1 MNEKSVKEFVKEMEK
16 MIWWIFIIALV
27 FVMTVGAICGLIVAK
42 RTDEHFEK
50 NYKKMLD
57 SHKE

>member
-1 MNEKSVKEFVKEMEK
+1 

-27 FVMTVGAICGLIVAK
+27 FSMIVEAICGLIAAK
-42 RTDEHFEK
+42 RADEHFEK
-50 NYKKMLD
+50 NYRKILD

>member
-1 MNEKSVKEFVKEMEK
+1 

-27 FVMTVGAICGLIVAK
+27 FVMTLGAICGLIAAK
-42 RTDEHFEK
+42 RADEHFEK
-50 NYKKMLD
+50 NYRKILD